1 MKTLTLG
8 HLDTLDAFY
17 LEEYL
22 ATCVK
27 DLIDIDFSNPFPP
40 KKEDYLKF
48 VTHVYGVAK
57 KYGLDNEKYVFA
69 LILAWH
75 VRGQNFVRE
84 KRVVELLNAQT
95 LTPHAKYQEL
105 MQITM
110 QTLDAYMEN
119 EKEITDEQ

>member
-8 HLDTLDAFY
+8 HLDTLDALY

-48 VTHVYGVAK
+48 VTHVQGVAK
-57 KYGLDNEKYVFA
+57 KYGLDNEKYAFA
-69 LILAWH
+69 LMLAWH

-84 KRVVELLNAQT
+84 KRVVELLNAQET
-95 LTPHAKYQEL
+95 DAHTKYQYL
-105 MQITM
+105 MKIAIETM
-110 QTLDAYMEN
+110 EAYEN
-119 EKEITDEQ
+119 QKGVENDS